1 VLRQRQ
7 ASRGRRGADPARAQ
21 KVKYAVRRH
30 WYARRLGTCRLS
42 FRPHVYSTSP
52 CAVRPR
58 LPDAVD
64 ERAGTRECRSWL
76 LLTRDIYR
84 SHSRTPACHSEQSSC
99 SYPSLRMTLASSA
112 RAAAQKRNR
121 RPAAV
126 TALIANGHR
135 GRYNNPEPRQ
145 TTGARGRGGAAA
157 AGEGPRQR
165 QRLGPPQRGGSRCE
179 HNHQRSICKDCGARA
194 SASITA
200 AEASES
206 L

>member
-1 VLRQRQ
+1 MHSKIYLLSSRAQLAAPNCHHRGQSTVLRQRQ

-84 SHSRTPACHSEQSSC
+84 SHSRTPACHSDQSSC

-135 GRYNNPEPRQ
+135 GRYNNLEPRQ
-145 TTGARGRGGAAA
+145 TTGARPGRSGSSRRGAETEAEAGPAAA
-157 AGEGPRQR
+157 RRQ
-165 QRLGPPQRGGSRCE
+165 QV
-179 HNHQRSICKDCGARA
+179 RA
-194 SASITA
+194 
-200 AEASES
+200 
-206 L
+206 